1 MRMAV
6 LRPILFFLALLAAFT
21 ARAGN
26 LEVPL
31 PGGEKIAVETYPA
44 TGDTRILWLPSDHGI
59 APRQRPTAEAL
70 AGMGF
75 EVWMPDIHLA
85 LLLSPGRGS
94 LKEVPDSLGQALIEA
109 AAADGRRV
117 VLMASGRTAPLALGA
132 ARAWQLDHPGEAGLL
147 GAVLLHPNLYAE
159 TPQGGAEARYL
170 PIASATNLPIYIFQP
185 TLSASSW
192 HLERLTELL
201 ERGGSNVTTQMLEEV
216 SDGYN
221 QRPDFTPVEE
231 AMTRRLPGQVSQAL
245 WMLESYARPRVAA
258 PLPERGALAQADAPR
273 SRLLK
278 PYAGEGATPPLVL
291 KDLEDG
297 EHALDALGGQVV
309 LVNFWATWCPPCVKE
324 IPSLQRL
331 YARLRDRGFQVLA
344 VDVGETAETV
354 RTFAA
359 PFEVTFPMLID
370 PDGVALKDWE
380 VHGFP
385 TSFVVDRAGHIRFA
399 FFGALEWDDP
409 EVVAQIESLLA
420 E

>member
-1 MRMAV
+1 
-6 LRPILFFLALLAAFT
+6 
-21 ARAGN
+21 
-26 LEVPL
+26 
-31 PGGEKIAVETYPA
+31 
-44 TGDTRILWLPSDHGI
+44 
-59 APRQRPTAEAL
+59 
-70 AGMGF
+70 
-75 EVWMPDIHLA
+75 
-85 LLLSPGRGS
+85 
-94 LKEVPDSLGQALIEA
+94 
-109 AAADGRRV
+109 
-117 VLMASGRTAPLALGA
+117 
-132 ARAWQLDHPGEAGLL
+132 
-147 GAVLLHPNLYAE
+147 
-159 TPQGGAEARYL
+159 
-170 PIASATNLPIYIFQP
+170 
-185 TLSASSW
+185 
-192 HLERLTELL
+192 
-201 ERGGSNVTTQMLEEV
+201 
-216 SDGYN
+216 
-221 QRPDFTPVEE
+221 
-231 AMTRRLPGQVSQAL
+231 
-245 WMLESYARPRVAA
+245 MLESYARPRVAA

-297 EHALDALGGQVV
+297 EHVLDALGGQVV